1 MRIVKV
7 TWVDA
12 EEYGEVGWNSIKS
25 MKNYAKKPCPTMV
38 SLGHVLYE
46 GEDHIALVS
55 SIGDKESSSIEKIP
69 KSFVTKIEEL
79 EVKKNKGS

>member
-25 MKNYAKKPCPTMV
+25 MQSYAKN
-38 SLGHVLYE
+38 H
-46 GEDHIALVS
+46 ALLWLRWGMS
-55 SIGDKESSSIEKIP
+55 CMKAMTISHL
-69 KSFVTKIEEL
+69 L
-79 EVKKNKGS
+79 EPWDPRKAVV